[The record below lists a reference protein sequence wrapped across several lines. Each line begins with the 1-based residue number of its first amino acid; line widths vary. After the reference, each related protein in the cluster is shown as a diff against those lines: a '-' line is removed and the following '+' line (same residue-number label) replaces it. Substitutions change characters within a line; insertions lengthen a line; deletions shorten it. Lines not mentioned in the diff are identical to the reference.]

1 LHDIGKVGV
10 STNIL
15 DKPGQLTRTELERIE
30 EHPQKGARI
39 LEPLTMYAPVVPIV
53 LQHHERLNG
62 TGYPNHLLGEAICSG
77 ARILAV
83 ADVYDALV
91 SLRPYRTPWN
101 RQRAMAFVQSR
112 ANSLFDSRVVEAFLD
127 IMTSADPEDG
137 GPDIDMAEILLDVT
151 PSNGSFCLLRKQG
164 DS

>member
-1 LHDIGKVGV
+1 M
-10 STNIL
+10 
-15 DKPGQLTRTELERIE
+15 E

-62 TGYPNHLLGEAICSG
+62 TGYPNRLPGEAICSG

-91 SLRPYRTPWN
+91 SVRPYRSPWN
-101 RQRAMAFVQSR
+101 RQRAMAFIQAGR
-112 ANSLFDSRVVEAFLD
+112 DSLFDSRVVEAFLD

-137 GPDIDMAEILLDVT
+137 GVDVDMSEVLLDVT
-151 PSNGSFCLLRKQG
+151 PSNGSFCLLRKQ
-164 DS
+164 SNP